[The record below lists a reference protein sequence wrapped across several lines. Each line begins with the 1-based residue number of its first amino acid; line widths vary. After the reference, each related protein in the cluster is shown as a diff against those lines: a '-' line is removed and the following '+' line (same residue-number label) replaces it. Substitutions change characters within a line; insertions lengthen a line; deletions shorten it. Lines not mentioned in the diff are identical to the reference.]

1 MFEWGKNKKQIL
13 LTLNSLKITII
24 ELKGT
29 STDKSNTKDNIC
41 FEYSLPFN
49 LLPLFYYKGFEKF

>member
-13 LTLNSLKITII
+13 LTLNSLKITIK

-49 LLPLFYYKGFEKF
+49 LLPLFY